1 MKKADII
8 NKIVKATNLT
18 KAEADEAM
26 TAFTDAVKE
35 GLKDGGKV
43 TIIGFGSF
51 SIVERKARMGRNP
64 KTGEEIEIPASKT
77 VKFKPAE
84 KLKEE
89 VNH

>member
-26 TAFTDAVKE
+26 TAFMDAVKE

-64 KTGEEIEIPASKT
+64 QTGQEIEIPAKKT
-77 VKFKPAE
+77 VKFNPAE

-89 VNH
+89 VNV

>member
-26 TAFTDAVKE
+26 TAFLGAVKE
-35 GLKDGGKV
+35 GLKDRERV

-51 SIVERKARMGRNP
+51 SVVERKARMGRNP
-64 KTGEEIEIPASKT
+64 QTGEEIRDTGIQDG
-77 VKFKPAE
+77 
-84 KLKEE
+84 E
-89 VNH
+89 VYAIGEVERGV

>member
-8 NKIVKATNLT
+8 SKIVEATNLK

-26 TAFTDAVKE
+26 TAFMDAVKE

-64 KTGEEIEIPASKT
+64 QTGQEIEIPAKKT
-77 VKFKPAE
+77 VKFNPAE

-89 VNH
+89 VNV